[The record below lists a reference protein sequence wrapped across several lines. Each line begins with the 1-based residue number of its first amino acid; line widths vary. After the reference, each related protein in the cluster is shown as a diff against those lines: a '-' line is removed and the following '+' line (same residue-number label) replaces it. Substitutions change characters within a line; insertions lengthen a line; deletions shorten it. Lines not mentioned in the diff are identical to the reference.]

1 MQMHSYAKEE
11 WLMMRAELHEL
22 KGDVVWSR
30 FALAVIGAVVVV
42 IGTLIPY
49 QQLVYAQT
57 KLPIWVQNQSDWS
70 GHPLLSLAHD
80 PGFVIAI
87 VAVFTVVFEARAQWS
102 FREAQRGFDEWNPGS
117 LGLGFMSVI
126 VMTLLVLFSWPLRG
140 QGFAQTSQGVLL
152 QGQGVG
158 SAHDIVAQLVVLRGP
173 GAVVSFVG
181 IALLFY
187 AIALQAVALW
197 RTRPR
202 VQTGEGVR
210 TVAAT
215 SDVLNT

>member
-1 MQMHSYAKEE
+1 MQAHSYAKEE

-152 QGQGVG
+152 QGRGVG

-173 GAVVSFVG
+173 GAVLSFVG

-197 RTRPR
+197 RARLR